1 MGLGRQD
8 FSGKKLAPQE
18 ADQVVADLKKYLADI
33 AERWLIRGRFHT
45 DMANGTLP
53 MEAIQVFW
61 QNWYGFVAEINNFHG
76 VAYQRHLPFFK
87 RHPELQKH
95 FANHVADEMIHPKP
109 PGHIQI
115 VLEQGRNF
123 GLTNDQM
130 IEYEMLP
137 ECRAF
142 LEYYRGVLYEG
153 TMVEWW
159 ASFCVEE
166 AVGHWAKFF
175 GGTLRK
181 NFNIPEDR
189 LLPHARAG
197 RSRRAR
203 RRDGA
208 RRPGLDGSEKIAR
221 RRQSRHPA
229 GIQFR
234 ILPAHRH
241 SLFCLV
247 LRGRLP
253 IRKKGRILQ
262 SLIMGETNNEELSPR
277 RLMRI
282 LGDFANSQ
290 ILDASI
296 EYDFFTL
303 IHKGLQSA
311 EEIARAAGTDAR
323 ATRIVLDSLPALGL
337 IEKRGGKYFLTPTA
351 EVFLVKEKPSYVGDF
366 RHVAL
371 ALWDGM
377 AHLKES
383 LKTGKPLSRM
393 DTGAE
398 LQVWEKLV
406 LGIIVIAEP
415 AAKALCDILK
425 IGSERKGIQVL
436 DIAGGSSIFGMTI
449 LSRDPSA
456 QVTQLDWPNVNAV
469 AKKANKERGLDGKIR
484 FIDGEHHT
492 APIETNYYDLVLA
505 SNFCR
510 FESPRGNQELFAKA
524 YSALKPGG
532 IFVVNDFV
540 PNEERTEPTFA
551 LRFSVYTLTHTPEG
565 ECWTLSQYSE
575 WLQKAGFKSI
585 EIHGDIPKT
594 LPGTTLI
601 VAKK

>member
-1 MGLGRQD
+1 
-8 FSGKKLAPQE
+8 
-18 ADQVVADLKKYLADI
+18 
-33 AERWLIRGRFHT
+33 
-45 DMANGTLP
+45 
-53 MEAIQVFW
+53 
-61 QNWYGFVAEINNFHG
+61 
-76 VAYQRHLPFFK
+76 
-87 RHPELQKH
+87 
-95 FANHVADEMIHPKP
+95 
-109 PGHIQI
+109 
-115 VLEQGRNF
+115 
-123 GLTNDQM
+123 
-130 IEYEMLP
+130 
-137 ECRAF
+137 
-142 LEYYRGVLYEG
+142 
-153 TMVEWW
+153 
-159 ASFCVEE
+159 
-166 AVGHWAKFF
+166 
-175 GGTLRK
+175 
-181 NFNIPEDR
+181 
-189 LLPHARAG
+189 
-197 RSRRAR
+197 
-203 RRDGA
+203 
-208 RRPGLDGSEKIAR
+208 
-221 RRQSRHPA
+221 
-229 GIQFR
+229 
-234 ILPAHRH
+234 
-241 SLFCLV
+241 
-247 LRGRLP
+247 
-253 IRKKGRILQ
+253 
-262 SLIMGETNNEELSPR
+262 MGETNNEELSPR
-277 RLMRI
+277 SLMRI

-565 ECWTLSQYSE
+565 ECWTLSQYSD

>member
-1 MGLGRQD
+1 
-8 FSGKKLAPQE
+8 
-18 ADQVVADLKKYLADI
+18 
-33 AERWLIRGRFHT
+33 
-45 DMANGTLP
+45 
-53 MEAIQVFW
+53 
-61 QNWYGFVAEINNFHG
+61 
-76 VAYQRHLPFFK
+76 
-87 RHPELQKH
+87 
-95 FANHVADEMIHPKP
+95 
-109 PGHIQI
+109 
-115 VLEQGRNF
+115 
-123 GLTNDQM
+123 
-130 IEYEMLP
+130 
-137 ECRAF
+137 
-142 LEYYRGVLYEG
+142 
-153 TMVEWW
+153 
-159 ASFCVEE
+159 
-166 AVGHWAKFF
+166 
-175 GGTLRK
+175 
-181 NFNIPEDR
+181 
-189 LLPHARAG
+189 
-197 RSRRAR
+197 
-203 RRDGA
+203 
-208 RRPGLDGSEKIAR
+208 
-221 RRQSRHPA
+221 
-229 GIQFR
+229 
-234 ILPAHRH
+234 
-241 SLFCLV
+241 
-247 LRGRLP
+247 
-253 IRKKGRILQ
+253 
-262 SLIMGETNNEELSPR
+262 MGETNNGRAVAPP
-277 RLMRI
+277 LMRI

-351 EVFLVKEKPSYVGDF
+351 DVFLVKEKPSYVGDF

-425 IGSERKGIQVL
+425 IGSARKGIQVL

-565 ECWTLSQYSE
+565 ECWTLSQYSD